1 VSETASSIQAQQ
13 ARAVARPRARGRG
26 LDLQDPR
33 AFGAALVLPAQLLL
47 LFIVVFPTL
56 SQLYISFTSW
66 SPTRGGNWWDAY
78 LFWNWLGNYWDLI
91 RDPVFLGAILRTA
104 IIVAIAVPL
113 EFLIGLRLAFLFLNE
128 FRGKRVFYTFML
140 LPMMIVPSVT
150 GYIFFMLFQANG
162 PINAALSLVLRRPVE
177 ITWLANEWLAP
188 LAVII
193 ADVWQWTPLMFLILY
208 SGLLALPDDQLRAA
222 EVLGAS
228 EWQIFRMLILPMLK
242 PIIVIALIIRGM
254 EALKIFDSIWLMTAG
269 GPARATESISVYLFK
284 VVFQTL
290 NWSQAAAA
298 AIIVLILVS
307 IAATFALRPL
317 QQAEQQSEPVHEGE
331 AR

>member
-1 VSETASSIQAQQ
+1 M
-13 ARAVARPRARGRG
+13 ARPRARGRG
-26 LDLQDPR
+26 LDFHDPR
-33 AFGAALVLPAQLLL
+33 TFGAALVLPAQLLL
-47 LFIVVFPTL
+47 LFIVIFPTL

-78 LFWNWLGNYWDLI
+78 LFWNWLGNYWDLS

-188 LAVII
+188 LAVVI
-193 ADVWQWTPLMFLILY
+193 ADVWQWTPLLFLILY
-208 SGLLALPDDQLRAA
+208 SGLLALPDEQLRAA

-317 QQAEQQSEPVHEGE
+317 QQAEQQPEPVHQGE